1 MGVCEYAWVC
11 PGMHRCGQV
20 CAGVVSVRGFGCV
33 CECARVCMGEHGWV
47 NLVVYAGVWVSA
59 GVYECVCG
67 YARVCTDM
75 RGCVL

>member
-1 MGVCEYAWVC
+1 MRVCLGMPRYAQVWASVC
-11 PGMHRCGQV
+11 RCGK
-20 CAGVVSVRGFGCV
+20 CARVWVCV

-47 NLVVYAGVWVSA
+47 NPVVYAGVWVSA